1 MGKLEE
7 SAMRKARKGEVQR
20 FILESVKTA
29 GVLSIGLVA
38 PNVLKAMAQLG
49 IISHRRQGETVS
61 SSASK
66 LVKKGLLKFNG
77 KYYELTDRGERIIKQ
92 FELRDYQLDQPAR
105 WDKKWRI
112 VIFDI
117 PEKRRRMRDE
127 VRRLLTSV
135 GFYRLQNSVWVYP
148 YDCEDIIGLLKTDLG
163 IGKDVLYIIADEI
176 ENDKYLRQHFHL

>member
-1 MGKLEE
+1 M
-7 SAMRKARKGEVQR
+7 
-20 FILESVKTA
+20 I
-29 GVLSIGLVA
+29 
-38 PNVLKAMAQLG
+38 
-49 IISHRRQGETVS
+49 RQF
-61 SSASK
+61 K
-66 LVKKGLLKFNG
+66 
-77 KYYELTDRGERIIKQ
+77 
-92 FELRDYQLDQPAR
+92 LRDYQLDQPAR

-117 PEKRRRMRDE
+117 PEKRRRTRDE

-148 YDCEDIIGLLKTDLG
+148 YDFEDIIGLLKTDLG